1 MVNLTKQKVIITS
14 GKRKSAI
21 ARLVLKPG
29 KGMVRVNGQ
38 MLSTY
43 GTNLTRAKLSEPLRL
58 AGDMANQIQV
68 EIKVAGGGV
77 ISQVDAMRLALGR
90 ALAQFGGEKTRKI
103 LLDYDRS
110 LLVADTR
117 RKEVCKPNDSK
128 ARAKRQSSKR

>member
-1 MVNLTKQKVIITS
+1 MTKQKVIITS